1 MKHLIVIALVFSLA
15 GQLIAQPENPKYDS
29 ALARSLGADD
39 YGMKSYVLVILKT
52 GPTVITDQ
60 AKEDSL
66 FAGHM
71 QNIQQMAAK
80 GKLVVA
86 GPFSQNDHAYRGL
99 FILNVTS
106 LEEARTLLSADPTI
120 REKVFE
126 TECYNWYGSA
136 ALGEYL
142 KVHERIEKKRF

>member
-1 MKHLIVIALVFSLA
+1 MKHLIVMAFMFSIA
-15 GQLIAQPENPKYDS
+15 GQLIAQPDHPEYDS
-29 ALARSLGADD
+29 ILARSLGADD
-39 YGMKSYVLVILKT
+39 YGMKSYVFVILKT
-52 GPTVITDQ
+52 GPTVITEQ
-60 AKEDSL
+60 TKKDSL

-71 QNIQQMAAK
+71 HNIQRMAAE

-86 GPFSQNDHAYRGL
+86 GPFFENDHAYRGL

-106 LEEARTLLSADPTI
+106 FEEARTLLSADPTI
-120 REKVFE
+120 LEKVFE
-126 TECYNWYGSA
+126 VELYNWYGSA